1 MYIDPSRVDMLA
13 RYSAR
18 LAAATPEQLGALEGE
33 VRLFIE
39 ALWTEASAEARAR
52 FLDAVRRVGPPM
64 PWSAITAP
72 PGARG
77 GPSAAPAALEL
88 ILGQADPD
96 DEGVPAYR
104 VDPKSD
110 QGARALEALQAWDRA
125 TMEAIGAPAGWHLEA
140 LDRESAPDGAAPTTA
155 EADTN
160 TLEPSTPAPS
170 RSELAVLAAA
180 GWGVAAAMVTFARR
194 RT

>member
-39 ALWTEASAEARAR
+39 ALWTEASAEARSR

-125 TMEAIGAPAGWHLEA
+125 TLGAIGAPAGWHLEA
-140 LDRESAPDGAAPTTA
+140 LDRPDVLRGEDDEIAPSAGASAPDPRHGAILLLGLTGWGAATLTA
-155 EADTN
+155 MK
-160 TLEPSTPAPS
+160 
-170 RSELAVLAAA
+170 
-180 GWGVAAAMVTFARR
+180 WRR
-194 RT
+194 QP

>member
-18 LAAATPEQLGALEGE
+18 LAAATPEQLSALEGE

-72 PGARG
+72 PGAG
-77 GPSAAPAALEL
+77 EALC
-88 ILGQADPD
+88 
-96 DEGVPAYR
+96 
-104 VDPKSD
+104 
-110 QGARALEALQAWDRA
+110 GARRPRA
-125 TMEAIGAPAGWHLEA
+125 HPRPSRPRRRGCARLPRRSQERAGRPRPRSAPSVGSQTTLEAIGAPAGWNHPKTPPR
-140 LDRESAPDGAAPTTA
+140 DPVGARSHHHR
-155 EADTN
+155 ADTN
-160 TLEPSTPAPS
+160 PFSNANSPTPQPRS
-170 RSELAVLAAA
+170 RSPPPRWGVGCGSPPLAA
-180 GWGVAAAMVTFARR
+180 MT
-194 RT
+194 